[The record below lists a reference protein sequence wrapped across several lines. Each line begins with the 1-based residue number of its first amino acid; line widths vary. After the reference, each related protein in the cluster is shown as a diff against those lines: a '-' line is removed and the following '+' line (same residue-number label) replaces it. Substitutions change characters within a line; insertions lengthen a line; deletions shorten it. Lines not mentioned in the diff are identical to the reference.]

1 MTFFGWFYIEKQKT
15 SKLIQGVLKVK
26 NSTPFY
32 VSWNKTNIQV
42 IFCNRD
48 CKIVIS

>member
-26 NSTPFY
+26 
-32 VSWNKTNIQV
+32 K
-42 IFCNRD
+42 
-48 CKIVIS
+48 